1 MKKKEA
7 TGAVSYVMLFTM
19 ALLMVIITFYLLSV
33 AKLMSIQHD
42 VDDALADAV
51 LASLVAD
58 DVYYFETYEGL
69 GAPVIRF
76 KNREVSCGIYRDCME
91 DALSAN
97 DFYENISNVEFILY
111 EVEGSR
117 VTVTTYKDSGTRSME
132 EKPLGSVSTP
142 TGEVV
147 TKTSAYARVDFDLKS
162 LITTGSIRKSRDIY
176 CTLKIN

>member
-1 MKKKEA
+1 M
-7 TGAVSYVMLFTM
+7 
-19 ALLMVIITFYLLSV
+19 
-33 AKLMSIQHD
+33 
-42 VDDALADAV
+42 
-51 LASLVAD
+51 
-58 DVYYFETYEGL
+58 
-69 GAPVIRF
+69 IRF

-91 DALSAN
+91 DAMSAN
-97 DFYENISNVEFILY
+97 DFYENISYTEFILY

-117 VTVTTYKDSGTRSME
+117 VTVTTYKDPGTRSME

>member
-19 ALLMVIITFYLLSV
+19 MLLMVILSFYLLSV
-33 AKLMSIQHD
+33 AKLMTIQHD

-69 GAPVIRF
+69 GAPVVRF
-76 KNREVSCGIYRDCME
+76 KDKTESYRIYKDCMAS
-91 DALSAN
+91 ALVAN
-97 DFYENISNVEFILY
+97 DFYENVAYTEFILY
-111 EVEGSR
+111 EVENG
-117 VTVTTYKDSGTRSME
+117 TVTITAFSESGGKSFE
-132 EKPLGSVSTP
+132 EKPLGSVVTP
-142 TGEVV
+142 TGETVAR
-147 TKTSAYARVDFDLKS
+147 TSAYARVDFDLKS
-162 LITTGSIRKSRDIY
+162 LITRGSYKKSRDIY

>member
-58 DVYYFETYEGL
+58 DVYYFETL
-69 GAPVIRF
+69 TF
-76 KNREVSCGIYRDCME
+76 KTW
-91 DALSAN
+91 
-97 DFYENISNVEFILY
+97 
-111 EVEGSR
+111 
-117 VTVTTYKDSGTRSME
+117 VTR
-132 EKPLGSVSTP
+132 
-142 TGEVV
+142 
-147 TKTSAYARVDFDLKS
+147 
-162 LITTGSIRKSRDIY
+162 
-176 CTLKIN
+176 

>member
-1 MKKKEA
+1 M
-7 TGAVSYVMLFTM
+7 
-19 ALLMVIITFYLLSV
+19 
-33 AKLMSIQHD
+33 
-42 VDDALADAV
+42 DAV

-76 KNREVSCGIYRDCME
+76 KNREMSCGIYRDCME
-91 DALSAN
+91 DAMSAN
-97 DFYENISNVEFILY
+97 DFYENISYTEFILY

-117 VTVTTYKDSGTRSME
+117 VTVTTYKDPGTRSME
-132 EKPLGSVSTP
+132 EKLLGSVSTP

>member
-1 MKKKEA
+1 MYEKKEA

-91 DALSAN
+91 DAMSAN
-97 DFYENISNVEFILY
+97 DFMKYQLY
-111 EVEGSR
+111 R
-117 VTVTTYKDSGTRSME
+117 IY
-132 EKPLGSVSTP
+132 SV
-142 TGEVV
+142 
-147 TKTSAYARVDFDLKS
+147 
-162 LITTGSIRKSRDIY
+162 
-176 CTLKIN
+176 

>member
-76 KNREVSCGIYRDCME
+76 KNREMSCGIYRDCMK
-91 DALSAN
+91 DAMSAN
-97 DFYENISNVEFILY
+97 DFYENISYTEFILY

-117 VTVTTYKDSGTRSME
+117 VTVTTYKDPGTRSME
-132 EKPLGSVSTP
+132 EKLLGSVSTP

>member
-91 DALSAN
+91 DAMSAN
-97 DFYENISNVEFILY
+97 DFYENISYAEFILY
-111 EVEGSR
+111 EVEGRR
-117 VTVTTYKDSGTRSME
+117 VTVTTYKDPGTRSME
-132 EKPLGSVSTP
+132 EKLLGSVSTP

>member
-91 DALSAN
+91 DAMTAN
-97 DFYENISNVEFILY
+97 DFMKISAMQSLFCMRWKEA
-111 EVEGSR
+111 GS
-117 VTVTTYKDSGTRSME
+117 
-132 EKPLGSVSTP
+132 PLQPIKIPGHAAW
-142 TGEVV
+142 
-147 TKTSAYARVDFDLKS
+147 KKS
-162 LITTGSIRKSRDIY
+162 H
-176 CTLKIN
+176 